1 MIEDLYIFCYGLA
14 LLLLSGVTVGVM
26 SIIWCVVI
34 LHFRN
39 MEEKK
44 REQQEQEQEQEETAD
59 EKRRKRNAEIINKY
73 LR

>member
-26 SIIWCVVI
+26 SIIWCAVI

-44 REQQEQEQEQEETAD
+44 REQQEQEQEETFD